1 MTIEQTIEIPV
12 SRRIFLDLPPELPP
26 GRAKVEL
33 TLTPLS
39 VFPEE
44 GMKKFRLTQSKIDKM
59 LQDETLRSLTGLL
72 HSEMTIDEIR
82 AERLRKHDH
91 IN

>member
-1 MTIEQTIEIPV
+1 MTITSDP
-12 SRRIFLDLPPELPP
+12 
-26 GRAKVEL
+26 
-33 TLTPLS
+33 

-44 GMKKFRLTQSKIDKM
+44 GRKKIRLTQSVIDKM

-72 HSEMTIDEIR
+72 HTERTIDEIR
-82 AERLRKHDH
+82 AERLRKHDP